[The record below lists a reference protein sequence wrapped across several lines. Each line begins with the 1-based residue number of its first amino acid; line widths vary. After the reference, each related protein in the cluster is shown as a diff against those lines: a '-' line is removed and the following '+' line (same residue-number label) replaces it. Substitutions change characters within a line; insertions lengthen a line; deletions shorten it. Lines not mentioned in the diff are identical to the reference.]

1 MPDSFPRTDL
11 SRLALRAVLALGLMA
26 GLAGGLHAQAG
37 PDRGRLEVEG
47 AAFWQ
52 LRNDVRVPGDT
63 GTLIA
68 LDELI
73 GSGPYPAVRFYFTYS
88 LAEKHQL
95 RVLVAPLSVSGDGRL
110 ETPVDFAGTRF
121 EPGDVDATYRF
132 NSYRLTYRY
141 RFYGGDRWRW
151 WVGFTGKIRDAKIR
165 LEQDGLAAEKTDV
178 GFVPLLHVA
187 GECQLAERWLFSADL
202 DGLAAP
208 QGRAFDL
215 ALKLS
220 YDLSKNWTIAGGYRM
235 VEGGADNE
243 EVYTFAWLNY
253 AVVSLAYRF

>member
-1 MPDSFPRTDL
+1 MTHLCSTRNAARHART
-11 SRLALRAVLALGLMA
+11 AVLALVLAA
-26 GLAGGLHAQAG
+26 GLAGGLNAQA
-37 PDRGRLEVEG
+37 PPERGRLEVEG

-52 LRNDVRVPGDT
+52 LRNDARVPGDT
-63 GTLIA
+63 GTMIA

-73 GSGPYPAVRFYFTYS
+73 GQGPYPAVRFYFTYS
-88 LAEKHQL
+88 LAEKHQF
-95 RVLVAPLSVSGDGRL
+95 RALVAPLSVSGDGQL

-121 EPGDVDATYRF
+121 EPGDVNATYRF

-165 LEQDGLAAEKTDV
+165 LEQGGVAAEKTDV
-178 GFVPLLHVA
+178 GFVPLLHFA
-187 GECQLAERWLFSADL
+187 GECQLSERWLFTADL

-220 YDLSKNWTIAGGYRM
+220 YDLSDNWALAGGYRM
-235 VEGGADNE
+235 VEGGADND

-253 AVVSLAYRF
+253 AVVSLAYKF